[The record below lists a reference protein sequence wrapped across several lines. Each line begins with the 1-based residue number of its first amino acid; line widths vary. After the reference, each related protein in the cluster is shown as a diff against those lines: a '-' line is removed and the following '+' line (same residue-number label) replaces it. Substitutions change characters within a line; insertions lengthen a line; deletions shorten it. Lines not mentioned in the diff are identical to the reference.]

1 MSGCCR
7 VCLVP
12 ATTHVALSLTL
23 VFRNTRCSD
32 TKRQYLEKLYK
43 YCGDNIDQ
51 VLTLQCEDAFMIL
64 QKHKQNDNKWSTML
78 NHFICE
84 SSRHSAQQPA
94 QHAVPW
100 C

>member
-1 MSGCCR
+1 
-7 VCLVP
+7 
-12 ATTHVALSLTL
+12 
-23 VFRNTRCSD
+23 
-32 TKRQYLEKLYK
+32 
-43 YCGDNIDQ
+43 
-51 VLTLQCEDAFMIL
+51 
-64 QKHKQNDNKWSTML
+64 ML